1 VENFLDQ
8 TPNIDLIS
16 SHLGDQ
22 LGGEWS
28 VTSFWK
34 FENLTV
40 DIIATHPAKGL
51 AIFRVIT
58 LPDEFL
64 LPELERELEK
74 LGSRNEESGSPIT
87 YSFEDVGLLADP
99 REQIDFWRDQVQQLL
114 ESSAPNEYKQYLS
127 FGLII
132 FQSGSNAQKNLE
144 YLKKQTHYAQNVRI
158 RTELI
163 QNDAALTGIAN
174 RLIPAN
180 GGIGEKRMPSKMWM
194 KIQVTI
200 LGDPTLIIEQLP
212 PPMNDFDSDQIRF
225 IQRVVTNR
233 YSRLNGP
240 AGSGKTTVVA
250 RLVADA
256 VLRDERVLVVSRN
269 KSICP
274 LIKARVRRY
283 VIDTAKNK
291 EEQHELIRK
300 TDLSTTITH
309 QEAWWKLIF
318 AESGYLKESNR
329 QYARDIESIEN
340 FKSNEDGRK
349 TEEHQ
354 LELLIKALQK
364 LERVS
369 RKSFVF
375 DLVVIDEA
383 QNILVE
389 NWNAMKMTLKS
400 DVSRAVIVADH
411 SQSLYGDRPWTD
423 TRMPGFSGAWSRL
436 SGSHRI
442 PSNCVTLIHEFAQ
455 TFPPGDDVVLPEMPM
470 QDDLFFP
477 DANLW
482 HMEAGNTANGWQ
494 ANLIA
499 RCVIYMRDIEMYQ
512 PYEIA
517 FLVGS
522 NPRGFKVV
530 RNLLEFDANI
540 ETTTSFNKAT
550 RSELGFGLGVRGSTV
565 HSFAGWESPC
575 LIIDLDV
582 PEILESP
589 NAIVYSALTRIRKR
603 MAGSSLVFV
612 CGEDRYSEFFRK
624 RTKKLDV

>member
-1 VENFLDQ
+1 MDQ
-8 TPNIDLIS
+8 KPNIELIA
-16 SHLGDQ
+16 SHLRNQ

-28 VTSFWK
+28 VESFWK
-34 FENLTV
+34 FENMTV
-40 DIIATHPAKGL
+40 DILATHPANGL
-51 AIFRVIT
+51 AVFRVTT

-64 LPELERELEK
+64 FPELERLE
-74 LGSRNEESGSPIT
+74 SRIENSDNSIT
-87 YSFEDVGLLADP
+87 FSLEDAGLIADP
-99 REQIDFWRDQVQQLL
+99 REQIELWRDQVQELL
-114 ESSAPNEYKQYLS
+114 ESSAPNQYKQYLS

-132 FQSGSNAQKNLE
+132 FQSGLNAQKNIGFLRN
-144 YLKKQTHYAQNVRI
+144 QTHYVQNVRI
-158 RTELI
+158 RNELI
-163 QNDAALTGIAN
+163 QNEGDLSGIAN

-180 GGIGEKRMPSKMWM
+180 GGIGERRMPSKMWM
-194 KIQVTI
+194 KIQVSI

-212 PPMNDFDSDQIRF
+212 PPMNDFDLDQIRF
-225 IQRVVTNR
+225 IQRVVTNK

-256 VLRDERVLVVSRN
+256 VLRNERVLVVSRN

-274 LIKARVRRY
+274 LIRARVRRY
-283 VIDTAKNK
+283 VIDTAKSK
-291 EEQHELIRK
+291 EEQHDLIRR
-300 TDLSTTITH
+300 TDAYTMITH
-309 QEAWWKLIF
+309 QESWWRLVF
-318 AESGYLKESNR
+318 AASGFLKASNK
-329 QYARDIESIEN
+329 QYARDIE
-340 FKSNEDGRK
+340 KTDKLKPNEDSRR
-349 TEEHQ
+349 TEENQ
-354 LELLIKALQK
+354 LELLIKALEK
-364 LERVS
+364 LERS
-369 RKSFVF
+369 SMKSFAF

-389 NWNAMKMTLKS
+389 NWIAMKMTLKS
-400 DVSRAVIVADH
+400 DASRAVIVADQ
-411 SQSLYGDRPWTD
+411 SQSLYGSRPWTD

-442 PSNCVTLIHEFAQ
+442 PSNCVTLIREFAQ
-455 TFPPGDDVVLPEMPM
+455 AFPPGDDVVLPEMPV

-482 HMEAGNTANGWQ
+482 HMESGNTSGGWQ
-494 ANLIA
+494 ADLIA
-499 RCVIYMRDIEMYQ
+499 RCVVYMRDIEMYQ

-530 RNLLEFDANI
+530 SNLLDFDPNI
-540 ETTTSFNKAT
+540 ETTTSFNEAT

-589 NAIVYSALTRIRKR
+589 NAIIYSALTRIRKR
-603 MAGSSLVFV
+603 LNGSSLVFV
-612 CGEDRYSEFFRK
+612 CGEGEYSEFFRM

>member
-1 VENFLDQ
+1 
-8 TPNIDLIS
+8 
-16 SHLGDQ
+16 
-22 LGGEWS
+22 
-28 VTSFWK
+28 
-34 FENLTV
+34 
-40 DIIATHPAKGL
+40 
-51 AIFRVIT
+51 
-58 LPDEFL
+58 
-64 LPELERELEK
+64 
-74 LGSRNEESGSPIT
+74 
-87 YSFEDVGLLADP
+87 
-99 REQIDFWRDQVQQLL
+99 
-114 ESSAPNEYKQYLS
+114 
-127 FGLII
+127 
-132 FQSGSNAQKNLE
+132 
-144 YLKKQTHYAQNVRI
+144 
-158 RTELI
+158 
-163 QNDAALTGIAN
+163 
-174 RLIPAN
+174 
-180 GGIGEKRMPSKMWM
+180 
-194 KIQVTI
+194 
-200 LGDPTLIIEQLP
+200 
-212 PPMNDFDSDQIRF
+212 
-225 IQRVVTNR
+225 
-233 YSRLNGP
+233 
-240 AGSGKTTVVA
+240 
-250 RLVADA
+250 LVADA
-256 VLRDERVLVVSRN
+256 VLRSERVLVVSRN

-291 EEQHELIRK
+291 EEQHDLIRK
-300 TDLSTTITH
+300 VDAYTVITH
-309 QEAWWKLIF
+309 QESWWRLIF
-318 AESGYLKESNR
+318 AATGFLKASKK
-329 QYARDIESIEN
+329 QYARDIE
-340 FKSNEDGRK
+340 D
-349 TEEHQ
+349 TEEFEANKDSRRTEENQ
-354 LELLIKALQK
+354 LKLLVQALEK
-364 LERVS
+364 LERAS

-389 NWNAMKMTLKS
+389 NWSAMKMTLKS
-400 DVSRAVIVADH
+400 DASRAVIVADH

-436 SGSHRI
+436 TGSHRI

-455 TFPPGDDVVLPEMPM
+455 TFPPGDDVVLPEMPV

-482 HMEAGNTANGWQ
+482 HMEAVNTANGWQ
-494 ANLIA
+494 ADLIA
-499 RCVIYMRDIEMYQ
+499 RCVMYMRDIEMYQ

-589 NAIVYSALTRIRKR
+589 NAIIYSALTRIRKR
-603 MAGSSLVFV
+603 LNGSSLVFV
-612 CGEDRYSEFFRK
+612 CGEGEYSEFFRM

>member
-1 VENFLDQ
+1 MGEYLDQ
-8 TPNIDLIS
+8 KPNIEVVKSYLR
-16 SHLGDQ
+16 HQ

-28 VTSFWK
+28 VESFWE

-40 DIIATHPAKGL
+40 DIIATHPANGL
-51 AIFRVIT
+51 AIFRVTT

-64 LPELERELEK
+64 FPELERLESK
-74 LGSRNEESGSPIT
+74 NEDFGNSVTI
-87 YSFEDVGLLADP
+87 SFEDIGFIADP
-99 REQIDFWRDQVQQLL
+99 REEIELWRDQVQELL
-114 ESSAPNEYKQYLS
+114 EASAPNQYKQYLT

-132 FQSGSNAQKNLE
+132 FQSGLNAQKNIE
-144 YLKKQTHYAQNVRI
+144 FFRNQTHYVQNVRI

-163 QNDAALTGIAN
+163 QNVGELSDIAN
-174 RLIPAN
+174 RLIPVI
-180 GGIGEKRMPSKMWM
+180 GDIGERRMPSKMWM
-194 KIQVTI
+194 KIQVAI

-212 PPMNDFDSDQIRF
+212 PPMNDFDLDQIRF
-225 IQRVVTNR
+225 VQRVVTNN

-291 EEQHELIRK
+291 EEQHDLIRK
-300 TDLSTTITH
+300 VDSYTVITH
-309 QEAWWKLIF
+309 QESWWRLIF
-318 AESGYLKESNR
+318 AATGFLKASKK
-329 QYARDIESIEN
+329 QYARDIEN
-340 FKSNEDGRK
+340 
-349 TEEHQ
+349 TEEFEANQNSRRTEENQ
-354 LELLIKALQK
+354 LKLLIQALEK
-364 LERVS
+364 LERAS
-369 RKSFVF
+369 RQSFVF

-389 NWNAMKMTLKS
+389 NWSAMKMTLKS
-400 DVSRAVIVADH
+400 DASRAVIVADH

-436 SGSHRI
+436 TGSHRI

-455 TFPPGDDVVLPEMPM
+455 IFPPGDDVVLPEMPM

-494 ANLIA
+494 ADLIA

-512 PYEIA
+512 PYDIA

-530 RNLLEFDANI
+530 RNLLEFDADI